1 MGDFSGL
8 EAECF
13 VESYEHEWCAFVGF
27 LALARTLS
35 LTPIAPAKAS
45 SVLRP
50 LICLVRSRKPSRNC
64 ILYSA
69 ISDSFRNLEFLF
81 ATCGY
86 IMQLFFFISQLARRV
101 DLQPLW
107 LHNETMNKETWF
119 KETVQGD
126 TIAEVALKAG
136 IIKTTAWRQY
146 NNALGFSAENVIL
159 IARAYHKSP
168 VEALVEFGYIRADEM
183 TSGETVA
190 RLHDASND
198 ELLQELARR
207 LKENADADWV
217 NSPIIYR
224 EEFDMAANDDPNA
237 RLEAETPED

>member
-1 MGDFSGL
+1 M
-8 EAECF
+8 
-13 VESYEHEWCAFVGF
+13 
-27 LALARTLS
+27 
-35 LTPIAPAKAS
+35 
-45 SVLRP
+45 
-50 LICLVRSRKPSRNC
+50 
-64 ILYSA
+64 
-69 ISDSFRNLEFLF
+69 
-81 ATCGY
+81 
-86 IMQLFFFISQLARRV
+86 
-101 DLQPLW
+101 QPLW
-107 LHNETMNKETWF
+107 LHNETMSKETWF

-183 TSGETVA
+183 ANGKTVA
-190 RLHDASND
+190 RLHDASDD

>member
-1 MGDFSGL
+1 M
-8 EAECF
+8 
-13 VESYEHEWCAFVGF
+13 
-27 LALARTLS
+27 
-35 LTPIAPAKAS
+35 
-45 SVLRP
+45 
-50 LICLVRSRKPSRNC
+50 
-64 ILYSA
+64 
-69 ISDSFRNLEFLF
+69 
-81 ATCGY
+81 
-86 IMQLFFFISQLARRV
+86 
-101 DLQPLW
+101 QPLW
-107 LHNETMNKETWF
+107 LHNETMSKETWF
-119 KETVQGD
+119 KETVQDD
-126 TIAEVALKAG
+126 TITEVALKAG

-183 TSGETVA
+183 ANGRTVA

>member
-1 MGDFSGL
+1 
-8 EAECF
+8 
-13 VESYEHEWCAFVGF
+13 
-27 LALARTLS
+27 
-35 LTPIAPAKAS
+35 
-45 SVLRP
+45 
-50 LICLVRSRKPSRNC
+50 
-64 ILYSA
+64 
-69 ISDSFRNLEFLF
+69 
-81 ATCGY
+81 
-86 IMQLFFFISQLARRV
+86 MQPV
-101 DLQPLW
+101 W
-107 LHNETMNKETWF
+107 LHNETMSKETWF

-183 TSGETVA
+183 AKGKTVA
-190 RLHDASND
+190 RLHDASDD

>member
-1 MGDFSGL
+1 M
-8 EAECF
+8 
-13 VESYEHEWCAFVGF
+13 
-27 LALARTLS
+27 
-35 LTPIAPAKAS
+35 
-45 SVLRP
+45 
-50 LICLVRSRKPSRNC
+50 
-64 ILYSA
+64 
-69 ISDSFRNLEFLF
+69 
-81 ATCGY
+81 
-86 IMQLFFFISQLARRV
+86 
-101 DLQPLW
+101 QPLW
-107 LHNETMNKETWF
+107 LHNETMSKETWF
-119 KETVQGD
+119 NKTVQGD

-183 TSGETVA
+183 ANGKTVA

>member
-1 MGDFSGL
+1 
-8 EAECF
+8 
-13 VESYEHEWCAFVGF
+13 
-27 LALARTLS
+27 
-35 LTPIAPAKAS
+35 
-45 SVLRP
+45 
-50 LICLVRSRKPSRNC
+50 
-64 ILYSA
+64 
-69 ISDSFRNLEFLF
+69 
-81 ATCGY
+81 
-86 IMQLFFFISQLARRV
+86 MQPV
-101 DLQPLW
+101 W
-107 LHNETMNKETWF
+107 LHNETMSKETWF

-183 TSGETVA
+183 AKGKTVA

>member
-1 MGDFSGL
+1 M
-8 EAECF
+8 
-13 VESYEHEWCAFVGF
+13 
-27 LALARTLS
+27 
-35 LTPIAPAKAS
+35 
-45 SVLRP
+45 
-50 LICLVRSRKPSRNC
+50 
-64 ILYSA
+64 
-69 ISDSFRNLEFLF
+69 
-81 ATCGY
+81 
-86 IMQLFFFISQLARRV
+86 
-101 DLQPLW
+101 QPLW
-107 LHNETMNKETWF
+107 LHNETMSKETWF

-183 TSGETVA
+183 ANGRTVA

-237 RLEAETPED
+237 RPEAETPED

>member
-1 MGDFSGL
+1 MS
-8 EAECF
+8 
-13 VESYEHEWCAFVGF
+13 
-27 LALARTLS
+27 
-35 LTPIAPAKAS
+35 
-45 SVLRP
+45 
-50 LICLVRSRKPSRNC
+50 
-64 ILYSA
+64 
-69 ISDSFRNLEFLF
+69 
-81 ATCGY
+81 
-86 IMQLFFFISQLARRV
+86 
-101 DLQPLW
+101 
-107 LHNETMNKETWF
+107 KETWF

-183 TSGETVA
+183 TNGKTVA

-224 EEFDMAANDDPNA
+224 EEFDMATNDDPNA

>member
-1 MGDFSGL
+1 
-8 EAECF
+8 
-13 VESYEHEWCAFVGF
+13 
-27 LALARTLS
+27 
-35 LTPIAPAKAS
+35 
-45 SVLRP
+45 
-50 LICLVRSRKPSRNC
+50 
-64 ILYSA
+64 
-69 ISDSFRNLEFLF
+69 
-81 ATCGY
+81 
-86 IMQLFFFISQLARRV
+86 MQPV
-101 DLQPLW
+101 W
-107 LHNETMNKETWF
+107 LHNETMSKETWF

-183 TSGETVA
+183 ANGKTVA

-224 EEFDMAANDDPNA
+224 EEFDMAANDDPNV

>member
-1 MGDFSGL
+1 
-8 EAECF
+8 
-13 VESYEHEWCAFVGF
+13 
-27 LALARTLS
+27 
-35 LTPIAPAKAS
+35 
-45 SVLRP
+45 
-50 LICLVRSRKPSRNC
+50 
-64 ILYSA
+64 
-69 ISDSFRNLEFLF
+69 
-81 ATCGY
+81 
-86 IMQLFFFISQLARRV
+86 MQPV
-101 DLQPLW
+101 W
-107 LHNETMNKETWF
+107 LHNETMSKETWF

-183 TSGETVA
+183 ANGKTVA
-190 RLHDASND
+190 RLHDASDD

-224 EEFDMAANDDPNA
+224 DEFDMAANDDPNA

>member
-1 MGDFSGL
+1 MS
-8 EAECF
+8 
-13 VESYEHEWCAFVGF
+13 
-27 LALARTLS
+27 
-35 LTPIAPAKAS
+35 
-45 SVLRP
+45 
-50 LICLVRSRKPSRNC
+50 
-64 ILYSA
+64 
-69 ISDSFRNLEFLF
+69 
-81 ATCGY
+81 
-86 IMQLFFFISQLARRV
+86 
-101 DLQPLW
+101 
-107 LHNETMNKETWF
+107 KETWF
-119 KETVQGD
+119 NETVQGD

-183 TSGETVA
+183 ANGKTVA

-224 EEFDMAANDDPNA
+224 DEFDMAANDDQNA

>member
-1 MGDFSGL
+1 MS
-8 EAECF
+8 
-13 VESYEHEWCAFVGF
+13 
-27 LALARTLS
+27 
-35 LTPIAPAKAS
+35 
-45 SVLRP
+45 
-50 LICLVRSRKPSRNC
+50 
-64 ILYSA
+64 
-69 ISDSFRNLEFLF
+69 
-81 ATCGY
+81 
-86 IMQLFFFISQLARRV
+86 
-101 DLQPLW
+101 
-107 LHNETMNKETWF
+107 KETWF

-183 TSGETVA
+183 ATGKTVA

>member
-1 MGDFSGL
+1 MS
-8 EAECF
+8 
-13 VESYEHEWCAFVGF
+13 
-27 LALARTLS
+27 
-35 LTPIAPAKAS
+35 
-45 SVLRP
+45 
-50 LICLVRSRKPSRNC
+50 
-64 ILYSA
+64 
-69 ISDSFRNLEFLF
+69 
-81 ATCGY
+81 
-86 IMQLFFFISQLARRV
+86 
-101 DLQPLW
+101 
-107 LHNETMNKETWF
+107 KETWF

-183 TSGETVA
+183 ANGKTVA

-224 EEFDMAANDDPNA
+224 EEFDMVANDDPNA

>member
-1 MGDFSGL
+1 M
-8 EAECF
+8 
-13 VESYEHEWCAFVGF
+13 
-27 LALARTLS
+27 
-35 LTPIAPAKAS
+35 
-45 SVLRP
+45 
-50 LICLVRSRKPSRNC
+50 
-64 ILYSA
+64 
-69 ISDSFRNLEFLF
+69 
-81 ATCGY
+81 
-86 IMQLFFFISQLARRV
+86 
-101 DLQPLW
+101 QPLW

-183 TSGETVA
+183 DNGKTVA

-207 LKENADADWV
+207 LKENADADWA

>member
-1 MGDFSGL
+1 M
-8 EAECF
+8 
-13 VESYEHEWCAFVGF
+13 
-27 LALARTLS
+27 
-35 LTPIAPAKAS
+35 
-45 SVLRP
+45 
-50 LICLVRSRKPSRNC
+50 
-64 ILYSA
+64 
-69 ISDSFRNLEFLF
+69 
-81 ATCGY
+81 
-86 IMQLFFFISQLARRV
+86 
-101 DLQPLW
+101 QPLW
-107 LHNETMNKETWF
+107 LHNETMSKETWF
-119 KETVQGD
+119 KETVQDD

-183 TSGETVA
+183 ANGRTVA

-217 NSPIIYR
+217 NSPIVYR

>member
-1 MGDFSGL
+1 M
-8 EAECF
+8 
-13 VESYEHEWCAFVGF
+13 
-27 LALARTLS
+27 
-35 LTPIAPAKAS
+35 
-45 SVLRP
+45 
-50 LICLVRSRKPSRNC
+50 
-64 ILYSA
+64 
-69 ISDSFRNLEFLF
+69 
-81 ATCGY
+81 
-86 IMQLFFFISQLARRV
+86 
-101 DLQPLW
+101 QPLW
-107 LHNETMNKETWF
+107 LHNETMSKETWF
-119 KETVQGD
+119 NETVQGD

-183 TSGETVA
+183 ANGKTVA

-207 LKENADADWV
+207 LKENADADWI

-224 EEFDMAANDDPNA
+224 DEFDMAANDDPNA

>member
-1 MGDFSGL
+1 MS
-8 EAECF
+8 
-13 VESYEHEWCAFVGF
+13 
-27 LALARTLS
+27 
-35 LTPIAPAKAS
+35 
-45 SVLRP
+45 
-50 LICLVRSRKPSRNC
+50 
-64 ILYSA
+64 
-69 ISDSFRNLEFLF
+69 
-81 ATCGY
+81 
-86 IMQLFFFISQLARRV
+86 
-101 DLQPLW
+101 
-107 LHNETMNKETWF
+107 KETWF
-119 KETVQGD
+119 KETVQDD

-136 IIKTTAWRQY
+136 IVKTTAWRQY

-183 TSGETVA
+183 ANGRTVA

>member
-1 MGDFSGL
+1 
-8 EAECF
+8 
-13 VESYEHEWCAFVGF
+13 
-27 LALARTLS
+27 
-35 LTPIAPAKAS
+35 
-45 SVLRP
+45 
-50 LICLVRSRKPSRNC
+50 
-64 ILYSA
+64 
-69 ISDSFRNLEFLF
+69 
-81 ATCGY
+81 
-86 IMQLFFFISQLARRV
+86 MQPV
-101 DLQPLW
+101 W
-107 LHNETMNKETWF
+107 LHNETMSKETWF
-119 KETVQGD
+119 KETVQDD

-183 TSGETVA
+183 ANGKTVA
-190 RLHDASND
+190 RLHDASDD

>member
-1 MGDFSGL
+1 
-8 EAECF
+8 
-13 VESYEHEWCAFVGF
+13 
-27 LALARTLS
+27 
-35 LTPIAPAKAS
+35 
-45 SVLRP
+45 
-50 LICLVRSRKPSRNC
+50 
-64 ILYSA
+64 
-69 ISDSFRNLEFLF
+69 
-81 ATCGY
+81 
-86 IMQLFFFISQLARRV
+86 MQPV
-101 DLQPLW
+101 W
-107 LHNETMNKETWF
+107 LHNETMSKETWF

-183 TSGETVA
+183 ANGKTVA
-190 RLHDASND
+190 RLHDASDD

>member
-1 MGDFSGL
+1 M
-8 EAECF
+8 
-13 VESYEHEWCAFVGF
+13 
-27 LALARTLS
+27 
-35 LTPIAPAKAS
+35 
-45 SVLRP
+45 
-50 LICLVRSRKPSRNC
+50 
-64 ILYSA
+64 
-69 ISDSFRNLEFLF
+69 
-81 ATCGY
+81 
-86 IMQLFFFISQLARRV
+86 
-101 DLQPLW
+101 QPLW
-107 LHNETMNKETWF
+107 LHNETMSKETWF
-119 KETVQGD
+119 KETVQDD

-183 TSGETVA
+183 ANGKTVA

>member
-1 MGDFSGL
+1 M
-8 EAECF
+8 
-13 VESYEHEWCAFVGF
+13 
-27 LALARTLS
+27 
-35 LTPIAPAKAS
+35 
-45 SVLRP
+45 
-50 LICLVRSRKPSRNC
+50 
-64 ILYSA
+64 
-69 ISDSFRNLEFLF
+69 
-81 ATCGY
+81 
-86 IMQLFFFISQLARRV
+86 
-101 DLQPLW
+101 QPLW
-107 LHNETMNKETWF
+107 LHNETMSKETWF
-119 KETVQGD
+119 NETVQGD

-183 TSGETVA
+183 ANGKTVA

-224 EEFDMAANDDPNA
+224 DEFDMAANDDPNA

>member
-1 MGDFSGL
+1 MS
-8 EAECF
+8 
-13 VESYEHEWCAFVGF
+13 
-27 LALARTLS
+27 
-35 LTPIAPAKAS
+35 
-45 SVLRP
+45 
-50 LICLVRSRKPSRNC
+50 
-64 ILYSA
+64 
-69 ISDSFRNLEFLF
+69 
-81 ATCGY
+81 
-86 IMQLFFFISQLARRV
+86 
-101 DLQPLW
+101 
-107 LHNETMNKETWF
+107 KETWF
-119 KETVQGD
+119 KETVQDD
-126 TIAEVALKAG
+126 TITEVALKAG

-183 TSGETVA
+183 ANGRTVA

>member
-1 MGDFSGL
+1 
-8 EAECF
+8 
-13 VESYEHEWCAFVGF
+13 
-27 LALARTLS
+27 
-35 LTPIAPAKAS
+35 
-45 SVLRP
+45 
-50 LICLVRSRKPSRNC
+50 
-64 ILYSA
+64 
-69 ISDSFRNLEFLF
+69 
-81 ATCGY
+81 
-86 IMQLFFFISQLARRV
+86 
-101 DLQPLW
+101 
-107 LHNETMNKETWF
+107 MNKETWF

-224 EEFDMAANDDPNA
+224 DDFDMAERMWDGDTWHMA
-237 RLEAETPED
+237 AELDVTMQVLTDYRQILKDGLFEKRP

>member
-1 MGDFSGL
+1 
-8 EAECF
+8 
-13 VESYEHEWCAFVGF
+13 
-27 LALARTLS
+27 
-35 LTPIAPAKAS
+35 
-45 SVLRP
+45 
-50 LICLVRSRKPSRNC
+50 
-64 ILYSA
+64 
-69 ISDSFRNLEFLF
+69 
-81 ATCGY
+81 
-86 IMQLFFFISQLARRV
+86 MQPV
-101 DLQPLW
+101 W
-107 LHNETMNKETWF
+107 LHNETMSKETWF

-183 TSGETVA
+183 ANGKTVA

-224 EEFDMAANDDPNA
+224 DEFDMAANDDPNA

>member
-1 MGDFSGL
+1 
-8 EAECF
+8 
-13 VESYEHEWCAFVGF
+13 
-27 LALARTLS
+27 
-35 LTPIAPAKAS
+35 
-45 SVLRP
+45 
-50 LICLVRSRKPSRNC
+50 
-64 ILYSA
+64 
-69 ISDSFRNLEFLF
+69 
-81 ATCGY
+81 
-86 IMQLFFFISQLARRV
+86 MQPV
-101 DLQPLW
+101 W
-107 LHNETMNKETWF
+107 LHNETMSKETWF

-183 TSGETVA
+183 ANGKTVA

-237 RLEAETPED
+237 KLEAETPED

>member
-1 MGDFSGL
+1 
-8 EAECF
+8 
-13 VESYEHEWCAFVGF
+13 
-27 LALARTLS
+27 
-35 LTPIAPAKAS
+35 
-45 SVLRP
+45 
-50 LICLVRSRKPSRNC
+50 
-64 ILYSA
+64 
-69 ISDSFRNLEFLF
+69 
-81 ATCGY
+81 
-86 IMQLFFFISQLARRV
+86 MQPV
-101 DLQPLW
+101 W
-107 LHNETMNKETWF
+107 LHNETMSKETWF

-183 TSGETVA
+183 ANGKTVA

>member
-1 MGDFSGL
+1 M
-8 EAECF
+8 
-13 VESYEHEWCAFVGF
+13 
-27 LALARTLS
+27 
-35 LTPIAPAKAS
+35 
-45 SVLRP
+45 
-50 LICLVRSRKPSRNC
+50 
-64 ILYSA
+64 
-69 ISDSFRNLEFLF
+69 
-81 ATCGY
+81 
-86 IMQLFFFISQLARRV
+86 QLARRV
-101 DLQPLW
+101 DLQLLW

-183 TSGETVA
+183 ANGKTVA
-190 RLHDASND
+190 RLRDASDD

-207 LKENADADWV
+207 LKENADADWA

-224 EEFDMAANDDPNA
+224 DEFDMAANDDPNA

>member
-1 MGDFSGL
+1 M
-8 EAECF
+8 
-13 VESYEHEWCAFVGF
+13 
-27 LALARTLS
+27 
-35 LTPIAPAKAS
+35 
-45 SVLRP
+45 
-50 LICLVRSRKPSRNC
+50 
-64 ILYSA
+64 
-69 ISDSFRNLEFLF
+69 
-81 ATCGY
+81 
-86 IMQLFFFISQLARRV
+86 
-101 DLQPLW
+101 QPLW

-237 RLEAETPED
+237 RLEAETPALFTRDAAA

>member
-1 MGDFSGL
+1 MS
-8 EAECF
+8 
-13 VESYEHEWCAFVGF
+13 
-27 LALARTLS
+27 
-35 LTPIAPAKAS
+35 
-45 SVLRP
+45 
-50 LICLVRSRKPSRNC
+50 
-64 ILYSA
+64 
-69 ISDSFRNLEFLF
+69 
-81 ATCGY
+81 
-86 IMQLFFFISQLARRV
+86 
-101 DLQPLW
+101 
-107 LHNETMNKETWF
+107 KETWF

-126 TIAEVALKAG
+126 TIAEVALKVG

-183 TSGETVA
+183 ANGKTVA
-190 RLHDASND
+190 RLHDASDD

>member
-1 MGDFSGL
+1 M
-8 EAECF
+8 
-13 VESYEHEWCAFVGF
+13 
-27 LALARTLS
+27 
-35 LTPIAPAKAS
+35 
-45 SVLRP
+45 
-50 LICLVRSRKPSRNC
+50 
-64 ILYSA
+64 
-69 ISDSFRNLEFLF
+69 
-81 ATCGY
+81 
-86 IMQLFFFISQLARRV
+86 
-101 DLQPLW
+101 QPLW
-107 LHNETMNKETWF
+107 LHNETMSKETWF
-119 KETVQGD
+119 KETVQDD

-183 TSGETVA
+183 ANGKTVA

-224 EEFDMAANDDPNA
+224 DEFDMAANDDPNA
-237 RLEAETPED
+237 RLEAETLED